1 LTFPDGQDDAM
12 HWESRDSFLATL
24 EAHQLLEPRQL
35 RELSG
40 DTVEEQPKALARQL
54 VQRGWLTSWQLE
66 QLEKGAAAQLVL
78 GQYLLLEPLGQ
89 GGMGVVYKARHR
101 RLDRIDAVKLIRKEH
116 LDSDSALQRFYQEA
130 KAAARLHHPNIV
142 SIYDADEVNGTHYMA
157 MEYVAGVDL
166 AHLLKKQGALKVV
179 QACEYMRQASLGLQ
193 HAHEKGLV
201 HRDIKPS
208 NLIVAAPAGKAGSQ
222 LESDV
227 IKILDMGLARLDHHS
242 ALLSSDRPMTN
253 PGGLMGTPDYMAPE
267 QAADAHGV
275 DIRADLYSLGCT
287 FYHLLSGRVPFPG
300 GSLLK
305 KLDAHRSAQPQ
316 PLTNF
321 LPQLLPE
328 VERIVCRLLAK
339 HPADRYQTPAELA
352 VALRQ
357 LLLSDEADDPAP
369 TTAYLGG
376 AIPQVENA
384 ASEPTREVVG
394 PASVDQVPAA
404 TTRGDEQP
412 PKSVV
417 EALQSRQA
425 TTATK
430 ASGWGEQQLATIKI
444 PADKR
449 PPSAES
455 AATISIRPARPR
467 RTEPS
472 DFQLPAEP
480 PASRKVADRHGSTAP
495 LPVGAPVRR
504 RPFVATVALG
514 LLGFAGVLAGAAML
528 PWFNGTN
535 QTTTGSTA
543 SIAPVPVGTEKT
555 TPPTTFTRPP
565 AQPETKPKSTDKTP
579 AVPELKPGPLVLVL
593 PGDFDCGQAAL
604 TPDGRWLL
612 VAEEV
617 KKETEHSAVYR
628 FTLNGPVAK
637 NHGGMQTRGPVS
649 SIALSAEGRA
659 LLGGKDMLVRPV
671 PTIVGLWGLIGNLA
685 PSYVTVDSPT
695 VTALAFSAQGGHAL
709 SGDNLGNVQLW
720 SCEGDVL
727 KKGLAWPQSHQKQ
740 EVRALAF
747 TPDGELAISASRD
760 KTICVWNVKDGRVV
774 NRFTG
779 HDKGFVTALAVSPV
793 KPYLVL
799 SGDYYGGLHLWDVLN
814 SQAGQDTK
822 LNQAD
827 AKGAIRA
834 AVFDSQGKRCL
845 TGGDDRMLSCWD
857 VQSRQ
862 RLATLTD
869 HKARLLA
876 VAFTSDSAFALSAGD
891 DKVLYRH
898 RLPAS
903 KP

>member
-24 EAHQLLEPRQL
+24 ESHQLLEPRQL

-40 DTVEEQPKALARQL
+40 DTDDEQPKVLARQL

-66 QLEKGAAAQLVL
+66 QLEKGETAQLVL

-116 LDSDSALQRFYQEA
+116 LDSESAMQRFYQEA

-179 QACEYMRQASLGLQ
+179 QACEYMRQAALGLQ

-208 NLIVAAPAGKAGSQ
+208 NLIVATPAGKAGSQ

-267 QAADAHGV
+267 QAADAHQV

-352 VALRQ
+352 IAISQ
-357 LLLSDEADDPAP
+357 LLLPDDADDPAP
-369 TTAYLGG
+369 TTAYLEGG
-376 AIPQVENA
+376 APRVEDSGSQA
-384 ASEPTREVVG
+384 TGAVSALSSAEPESAV
-394 PASVDQVPAA
+394 
-404 TTRGDEQP
+404 TTRGDDKPGE
-412 PKSVV
+412 SVA
-417 EALQSRQA
+417 EALQARQA

-430 ASGWGEQQLATIKI
+430 ASSWAEQQPATIRT
-444 PADKR
+444 PADNR
-449 PPSAES
+449 IPSAES

-472 DFQLPAEP
+472 EFQLPPES
-480 PASRKVADRHGSTAP
+480 PAPRKVGEPRGSTVPAP
-495 LPVGAPVRR
+495 ARR
-504 RPFVATVALG
+504 GPAVATVALG
-514 LLGFAGVLAGAAML
+514 LVGFTAVLGGAALL
-528 PWFNGTN
+528 PWFNRTGPTATGT
-535 QTTTGSTA
+535 TMSSAT
-543 SIAPVPVGTEKT
+543 VPVGTEKIV
-555 TPPTTFTRPP
+555 PPTSATLPP
-565 AQPETKPKSTDKTP
+565 TLPETKAKSTGKVPVD
-579 AVPELKPGPLVLVL
+579 PELKPGPLALAL

-604 TPDGRWLL
+604 SSDGRWLL

-617 KKETEHSAVYR
+617 KKETDHATVYR
-628 FTLNGPVAK
+628 YLLNGPDAK
-637 NHGGMQTRGPVS
+637 NHGGMQTRGPVNS
-649 SIALSAEGRA
+649 LALSAEGKA

-671 PTIVGLWGLIGNLA
+671 PTIIGFWGLVGNLA
-685 PSYVTVDSPT
+685 PSYVTVDAPT

-709 SGDNLGNVQLW
+709 SGDSLGNVQLW
-720 SCEGDVL
+720 TREGDVL
-727 KKGLAWPQSHQKQ
+727 KKGRAWPQSHQKL
-740 EVRALAF
+740 EVRALTF
-747 TPDGELAISASRD
+747 TADGELAISAGRD
-760 KTICVWNVKDGRVV
+760 KTICVWNVKDGKVV
-774 NRFTG
+774 TRFTG

-799 SGDYYGGLHLWDVLN
+799 SGDYYGGLHLWDPLN
-814 SQAGQDTK
+814 WQPGQDTR
-822 LNQAD
+822 LNQVD
-827 AKGAIRA
+827 AKSAIRA
-834 AVFDSQGKRCL
+834 TVFDSQGKRFL
-845 TGGDDRMLSCWD
+845 TGGDDRQLACWD
-857 VQSRQ
+857 VPSRQ
-862 RLATLTD
+862 QIATLTD
-869 HKARLLA
+869 HKARILA
-876 VAFTSDSAFALSAGD
+876 AVFASDSAFALSVGD

-898 RLPAS
+898 RLPATQ
-903 KP
+903 P